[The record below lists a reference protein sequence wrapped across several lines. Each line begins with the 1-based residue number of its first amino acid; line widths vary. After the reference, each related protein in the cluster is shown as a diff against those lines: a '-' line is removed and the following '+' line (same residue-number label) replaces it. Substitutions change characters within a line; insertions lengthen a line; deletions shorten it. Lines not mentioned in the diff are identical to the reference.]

1 MRKTAFRKLKG
12 GILETNLKPPEWRE
26 LGLPIATNRKQ
37 GFGERQW

>member
-12 GILETNLKPPEWRE
+12 GILETNLNPPEWRE